1 MKNQAANMFR
11 PAKHPNPQRGVT
23 LLVTMIMLILLSL
36 FALTAFNT
44 STGNMRVIGNMQIK
58 LEALAAATQAIEQTI
73 SADFF
78 TTSPD
83 AVAASPVL
91 VDIDNNGTTDYTA
104 KISPKPSCFR
114 SRIVKND
121 ELKQPATAA
130 AWIAASALSD
140 VDFKKQWPEVAC
152 MSNTKGGGGDGENS
166 WCADSEWNV
175 RAVVDD
181 VATGT
186 HVAINQGVAKRV
198 LTVDAVNSC
207 L

>member
-1 MKNQAANMFR
+1 MTNQAVNLFLA
-11 PAKHPNPQRGVT
+11 AKHLKPQRGVT

-36 FALTAFNT
+36 FALTAFNG
-44 STGNMRVIGNMQIK
+44 STNNMRVIGNMQVK

-91 VDIDNNGTTDYTA
+91 VDIDNNGTTDFTA
-104 KISPKPSCFR
+104 RISPKPSCYR
-114 SRIVKND
+114 SRVLKND

-130 AWIAASALSD
+130 DWIAASALSD
-140 VDFKKQWPEVAC
+140 VDFKSKWPEVAC
-152 MSNTKGGGGDGENS
+152 MSNTGGGGGNGENS

-181 VATGT
+181 AATGT

-198 LTVDAVNSC
+198 LTVDAANAC